1 MNFNDHWDILHT
13 IMEMKEKDEY
23 LDKVEKRAKNNFK
36 RVIKDLN
43 RSSIM
48 FIGDFSEY
56 IGHKQ
61 QVKNINGEWMFKKV
75 KEDEWKPITID
86 IRKCERLEVYLCACY
101 WSYRLGGHTD
111 EEYCVN
117 DEYMLQNGLSKEE
130 YINRYIDYHSIHYK
144 ISYDEYRLDWFLH
157 FYYIKNDTKQRLVDI
172 YDEKLSEIERS
183 ERKHRHYMNNDHRY
197 HKGLCYNDGIPTLTF
212 INRLK
217 RGAKH
222 YLTHRKYTY
231 MDIEEILIWK
241 EFTNPD
247 YDLPGTLGYEDMS
260 IARYFSEGI
269 HQPEEEPGWV

>member
-86 IRKCERLEVYLCACY
+86 IRKCEKLEVYLCACY

-130 YINRYIDYHSIHYK
+130 YINRYIDYHSIHYE
-144 ISYDEYRLDWFLH
+144 ISYDKYRLDWFLH
-157 FYYIKNDTKQRLVDI
+157 FYYIKNDTKHRLGWI
-172 YDEKLSEIERS
+172 YEEKLSEIERS
-183 ERKHRHYMNNDHRY
+183 ERQHRHYMNKGHR
-197 HKGLCYNDGIPTLTF
+197 YNDGIPPLTF
-212 INRLK
+212 INRLE

-231 MDIEEILIWK
+231 TDIDEILNDWN
-241 EFTNPD
+241 NPD
-247 YDLPGTLGYEDMS
+247 NFHTPQYFS